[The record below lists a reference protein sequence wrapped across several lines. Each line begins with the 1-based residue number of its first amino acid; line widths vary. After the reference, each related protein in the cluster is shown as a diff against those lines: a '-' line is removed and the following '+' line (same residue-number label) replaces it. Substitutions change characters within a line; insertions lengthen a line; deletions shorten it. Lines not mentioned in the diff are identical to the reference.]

1 MSYSSV
7 QEDSEMSR
15 PVIEAFRRPPRCF
28 GTAHLDYVYFVPVAE
43 MFARIDNATA
53 IIEERILDHR
63 RR

>member
-1 MSYSSV
+1 
-7 QEDSEMSR
+7 MSR